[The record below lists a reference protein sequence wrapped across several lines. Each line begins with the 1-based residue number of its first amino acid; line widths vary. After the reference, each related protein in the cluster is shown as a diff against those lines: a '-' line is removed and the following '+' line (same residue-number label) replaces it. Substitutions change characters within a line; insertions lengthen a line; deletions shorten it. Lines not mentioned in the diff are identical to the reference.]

1 MTSLLSPADRTS
13 AASPSQHAAAVAGLA
28 AYART
33 IACTRYAKD
42 ADKAPDMSSRVE
54 LLRMSAEA
62 VASLDRL
69 HQEASAAG
77 VDVLT
82 AAAPFIGA
90 LGDFDERLRP
100 LDWYERLTKTY
111 LTFGLLRDFVV
122 ALADT
127 LAASL
132 RDLLTREADTDR
144 LAAFAPAQ
152 LVPAID
158 ADTQL
163 AARLG
168 LWGRRVVGEEI
179 GTMKRLLAAAPD
191 LAASGAD
198 AEALHEALSQGAI
211 TRMRGLGLRV

>member
-1 MTSLLSPADRTS
+1 MTSSALPADHT
-13 AASPSQHAAAVAGLA
+13 ATASPSPHTVAVVGLA

-42 ADKAPDMSSRVE
+42 ADKAPDMELRAE

-62 VASLDRL
+62 VASFDRL
-69 HQEASAAG
+69 RVSAADAH
-77 VDVLT
+77 VDVL
-82 AAAPFIGA
+82 AAAEPFVGA

-111 LTFGLLRDFVV
+111 LTFGLMHDFVV
-122 ALADT
+122 ALAET
-127 LAASL
+127 LEEPL
-132 RDLLTREADTDR
+132 RDRLTEDTGAER
-144 LAAFAPAQ
+144 LAAFASSQ
-152 LVPAID
+152 LVPAIGE
-158 ADTQL
+158 DTQL

-179 GTMKRLLAAAPD
+179 GTMKRLLVTAPA

-198 AEALHEALSQGAI
+198 GEALHEALSQGAT

>member
-1 MTSLLSPADRTS
+1 MSSS
-13 AASPSQHAAAVAGLA
+13 APPIGTKAVASPTPHTISVIGVT
-28 AYART
+28 AYTRT

-42 ADKAPDMSSRVE
+42 ADKAPEMASRVE

-62 VASLDRL
+62 VASFDRL
-69 HQEASAAG
+69 QELAAAAG
-77 VDVLT
+77 IDVLT
-82 AAAPFIGA
+82 AAAPFVGA

-111 LTFGLLRDFVV
+111 LTFGLIRDFVV
-122 ALADT
+122 ALAHT
-127 LAASL
+127 VEAPL

-144 LAAFAPAQ
+144 LATFAPGQ

-179 GTMKRLLAAAPD
+179 GTMKRLLVSAPD
-191 LAASGAD
+191 LAASGAG
-198 AEALHEALSQGAI
+198 AEALHEALSEGAT

>member
-1 MTSLLSPADRTS
+1 MSSSASPTGRNA
-13 AASPSQHAAAVAGLA
+13 AASPTPHTVAVIGLA
-28 AYART
+28 AYTRT

-42 ADKAPDMSSRVE
+42 ADKASDMASRVE

-62 VASLDRL
+62 VASFDRL
-69 HQEASAAG
+69 RESAAAVG
-77 VDVLT
+77 IDVLE

-111 LTFGLLRDFVV
+111 LTFGLMRDFVV
-122 ALADT
+122 ALAQT
-127 LAASL
+127 LDAPL
-132 RDLLTREADTDR
+132 RDRLTEEIGADR
-144 LAAFAPAQ
+144 LADFAPAQ
-152 LVPAID
+152 LVPAIGE
-158 ADTQL
+158 DTQL

-179 GTMKRLLAAAPD
+179 GTMKRLLASVPD
-191 LAASGAD
+191 LAVSGAE
-198 AEALHEALSQGAI
+198 AEALHEALSQGAT

>member
-1 MTSLLSPADRTS
+1 MTSSPLPAGQST
-13 AASPSQHAAAVAGLA
+13 AASASPHTVAVVGLA
-28 AYART
+28 AYTWT

-42 ADKAPDMSSRVE
+42 ADKAPDMELRAE

-62 VASLDRL
+62 VASFERL
-69 HQEASAAG
+69 RVAAADAE
-77 VDVLT
+77 VDVL
-82 AAAPFIGA
+82 AAAEPFVGA

-122 ALADT
+122 ALAET
-127 LAASL
+127 VEAPL
-132 RDLLTREADTDR
+132 RDRLMEDTGADR
-144 LAAFAPAQ
+144 LASFASSQ
-152 LVPAID
+152 LVPAIGE
-158 ADTQL
+158 DTQL

-179 GTMKRLLAAAPD
+179 GTMKRLLLTAPD
-191 LAASGAD
+191 LATSGAD
-198 AEALHEALSQGAI
+198 GEALHAALSQGAT